1 MFHAAQARWLWLSLA
16 VIALDQLS
24 KGLAEQRLAPYE
36 PLALLP
42 LLNLT
47 LMHNTGAA
55 FSLLA
60 EAGGWQRWL
69 FVGFALLVTGVLTGW
84 LLRLEA
90 RERLSAAALSLL
102 IGGAIGNLIDRLRTG
117 RVVDFID
124 VYYGDWHW
132 PAFNLA
138 DSAITL
144 GVALLLLDT
153 LRRQETP

>member
-1 MFHAAQARWLWLSLA
+1 MFHATQARWLWLSLA

-24 KGLAEQRLAPYE
+24 KGLAEQRLTPYE